1 MELSLARLAALAGM
15 TLVHPI
21 VEADDE
27 PKDDK
32 PTDLA
37 SALAVAKS
45 VKIDVPKDADG
56 NDMPA
61 RLKMTYDGGVI
72 YGNVSGDK
80 VSLEFEDA
88 PAKGAEEEAA
98 E

>member
-1 MELSLARLAALAGM
+1 MDLNRLAALAGM

-45 VKIDVPKDADG
+45 VKIDIPKDKDG
-56 NDMPA
+56 NDLPA
-61 RLKMTYDGGVI
+61 RLKIVYDGGVI
-72 YGNVSGDK
+72 FANASGDK

-88 PAKGAEEEAA
+88 APEAEEAA
-98 E
+98 AE